1 MVLGDGAG
9 GGGMLEELAGSEVGK
24 HLLLDLEEHGGE
36 VDGAG
41 VGVASHEFRIGEEL
55 GESGG

>member
-1 MVLGDGAG
+1 
-9 GGGMLEELAGSEVGK
+9 MLEELAGSEVGK